1 MSKSFNENLRVKI
14 PALVHLTRLQYK
26 YASLQQ
32 VEQQIDSDTNIY
44 KESFQAALNKI
55 NGIELTDKDIGSIIG
70 DLKNLLD
77 AEDLGMSFYEKFSTG
92 IAFAGEPVRLI
103 DFENP
108 DNNIFEVMTEVP
120 YRNGADSFRPDITI
134 FVNGLPLAFVEVKVP
149 DNKQGIQVEQKRMN
163 DDRFSQEKYRRF
175 SNITQLMIFS
185 NNSEYDDDEIV
196 PLEGAFYAASDY
208 RQLFFN
214 RFREEDIDIYNRLE
228 PPNETIEKKNFA

>member
-1 MSKSFNENLRVKI
+1 MSKSFNENSRVKI

-26 YASLQQ
+26 YVSLQQ
-32 VEQQIDSDTNIY
+32 VEQQIDSETNIY
-44 KESFQAALNKI
+44 KESFRVALNQI

-120 YRNGADSFRPDITI
+120 Y
-134 FVNGLPLAFVEVKVP
+134 
-149 DNKQGIQVEQKRMN
+149 
-163 DDRFSQEKYRRF
+163 
-175 SNITQLMIFS
+175 
-185 NNSEYDDDEIV
+185 
-196 PLEGAFYAASDY
+196 
-208 RQLFFN
+208 
-214 RFREEDIDIYNRLE
+214 
-228 PPNETIEKKNFA
+228 

>member
-1 MSKSFNENLRVKI
+1 MSKSFNENSRVKI

-44 KESFQAALNKI
+44 KESFQTALNKI

-149 DNKQGIQVEQKRMN
+149 DNKQGIQ
-163 DDRFSQEKYRRF
+163 
-175 SNITQLMIFS
+175 
-185 NNSEYDDDEIV
+185 EI
-196 PLEGAFYAASDY
+196 
-208 RQLFFN
+208 
-214 RFREEDIDIYNRLE
+214 
-228 PPNETIEKKNFA
+228 KNKATL